1 MAGDGPRF
9 VDMGPPPR
17 DPKGEFKD
25 VYKNLVN
32 PLFPARRLWSPVTQ
46 GFALVL
52 YVMGSVGTLGILP
65 LAYLSRVRKRKR
77 RYTDLFLRGEFTR
90 GYILSSEKRGMW
102 ATFKYEFEI
111 EGSAYIAFMEYTEE
125 MSKYWG
131 EGDIVP
137 VLYDRDDPTRCC
149 FAYR

>member
-1 MAGDGPRF
+1 
-9 VDMGPPPR
+9 
-17 DPKGEFKD
+17 
-25 VYKNLVN
+25 
-32 PLFPARRLWSPVTQ
+32 
-46 GFALVL
+46 
-52 YVMGSVGTLGILP
+52 MGSVGTVGILP

-102 ATFKYEFEI
+102 ATSKYEFEI

-125 MSKYWG
+125 MSQYWG
-131 EGDIVP
+131 EGDIIP